1 MPDSYQLPALVLTL
15 LLLPAFWQLY
25 LRFRN
30 TRTLLWLLGFFFAC
44 IHMLQHYKLNAW
56 DYSNPIAYPWL
67 AAVGET
73 AILISSAL
81 FLASLTPLGFRIGRV
96 RFLYVVPFTIPL
108 IVYAL
113 LVYGVYHGV
122 TPGGNVFL
130 IFPALGALSLFAGCA
145 WAISHRDIPRIIPL
159 ILCVILGGMALRIC
173 FRIGGPWPLTFVEGA
188 IHLTTALL
196 VFYVFRRVSA
206 GTVLATLGFIGWSLN
221 IGETLP
227 FLHFGQPDIV
237 VERIIVMSKVVAA
250 IGMIL
255 IALEDQLA
263 INEAGHGRE
272 RHAREEMEAY
282 SRLNLSRRR
291 VEEFDHLGSVV
302 CQSIVANSRFKQAA
316 LILLQGSGHYHL
328 AGSSGFDDAVVTAL
342 EALALRI
349 PVAGFLDPANVPATI
364 ERSQTF
370 DLDLTPFL
378 VPGDDLARLKLTA
391 MQAIPLRGRSSTEG
405 AIFLTG
411 LEDPLEPMS
420 AVDLLPLEVL
430 ATRLQSVRSQTMMLE
445 KLVEAEKFVGIG
457 QLAGNVTRQ
466 LNNPLTVILGYAS
479 LLDETEDLNPQAHK
493 AIEAILTEARHMRLT
508 LESLAR
514 VSRPQGDQIAAI
526 SVTELLS
533 DLEQLHRSEFVQ
545 RSIDFRVHIAPAL
558 PRVLGNAQQVRQA
571 VLYCLQ
577 YAMDAVEKL
586 DTAAEKTVRLE
597 AVAEKDQVQILVA
610 HSGAKFSIPAR
621 AFDPFVPEPT
631 SDESTSLGLSMC
643 ASIIRENNGK
653 ASAMNFEPR
662 GAGIL
667 SRTPSRLTPQHDR
680 HPERPAIHIRHLT
693 NPPFTFVT

>member
-1 MPDSYQLPALVLTL
+1 MPDSYQLPALFLTV
-15 LLLPAFWQLY
+15 LLLPAFFQLY
-25 LRFRN
+25 IRFRS
-30 TRTLLWLLGFFFAC
+30 TRTLLWLLGFVLAC
-44 IHMLQHYKLNAW
+44 VRMVQHYKLGWW
-56 DYSNPIAYPWL
+56 DYSDASLHPW
-67 AAVGET
+67 AAAIGET
-73 AILISSAL
+73 ALLVSSAF
-81 FLASLTPLGFRIGRV
+81 FLASLAPLAFRIGRV
-96 RFLYVVPFTIPL
+96 RILYVVPFTIPL
-108 IVYAL
+108 IVYAFL
-113 LVYGVYHGV
+113 IYVVYNGVS
-122 TPGGNVFL
+122 PGGNAFL
-130 IFPALGALSLFAGCA
+130 IFPTLGALSLFAACA

-159 ILCVILGGMALRIC
+159 LLCVILGGTALRIC
-173 FRIGGPWPLTFVEGA
+173 FRIGGDWPLVFVEGA
-188 IHLTTALL
+188 MHFTTALL

-206 GTVLATLGFIGWSLN
+206 GTVLASLGFLGWSLN
-221 IGETLP
+221 IGATLP
-227 FLHFGQPDIV
+227 FLHLGNPGIV
-237 VERIIVMSKVVAA
+237 LYRICVMSKVVAA

-263 INEAGHGRE
+263 ANEAGQERE

-282 SRLNLSRRR
+282 SRLNLARRR
-291 VEEFDHLGSVV
+291 VEEFDRQAANV
-302 CQSIVANSRFKQAA
+302 CQSIAANSRFKQAA
-316 LILLQGSGHYHL
+316 LILLQGTGQYSL
-328 AGSSGFDDAVVTAL
+328 AGSAGFDDATITAL
-342 EALALRI
+342 EALVTRI
-349 PVAGFLDPANVPATI
+349 PTSGFLDPAYVASTI
-364 ERSQTF
+364 EHSETY

-378 VPGDDLARLKLTA
+378 VPGDDLARLKLTTI
-391 MQAIPLRGRSSTEG
+391 QAIPLRGRSSTEG

-411 LEDPLEPMS
+411 LADPLEPVS

-430 ATRLQSVRSQTMMLE
+430 ATRLQSARGQTMMLE
-445 KLVEAEKFVGIG
+445 KLVEAEKFVGLG

-493 AIEAILTEARHMRLT
+493 AIEAILAEARHMRLT

-577 YAMDAVEKL
+577 FAMDAVEKL

-610 HSGAKFSIPAR
+610 HSGAKFTVPAR

-631 SDESTSLGLSMC
+631 GEESSSLGLSMC

-653 ASAMNFEPR
+653 VSATNFEPR

-667 SRTPSRLTPQHDR
+667 LELQ
-680 HPERPAIHIRHLT
+680 AA
-693 NPPFTFVT
+693 

>member
-1 MPDSYQLPALVLTL
+1 MPDSYHLPALFLTV
-15 LLLPAFWQLY
+15 LLLPAFCQLY
-25 LRFRN
+25 LRFRD
-30 TRTLLWLLGFFFAC
+30 TRTLLWFLGFLFAC
-44 IHMLQHYKLNAW
+44 IRMLQYYKLGFW
-56 DYSNPIAYPWL
+56 DYTDPAAHPWMV
-67 AAVGET
+67 ATGET
-73 AILISSAL
+73 SILLSSAF
-81 FLASLTPLGFRIGRV
+81 FLASLSPLAFRLGRV
-96 RFLYVVPFTIPL
+96 RILYVVPFTIPL
-108 IVYAL
+108 IIYAFL
-113 LVYGVYHGV
+113 IYGVYHGV
-122 TPGGNVFL
+122 TPNGNAFL
-130 IFPALGALSLFAGCA
+130 IFPALGAISLFAACT
-145 WAISHRDIPRIIPL
+145 WAICHRDIPRVVPL
-159 ILCVILGGMALRIC
+159 LICVILGGAGLWIC
-173 FRIGGPWPLTFVEGA
+173 FRAGGDWPLIYVECA

-196 VFYVFRRVSA
+196 VFYVFRRISP
-206 GTVLATLGFIGWSLN
+206 GTVLAALGFIGWSLN

-227 FLHFGQPDIV
+227 LFHSGQPGILTVRIV
-237 VERIIVMSKVVAA
+237 VMAKVVAA

-255 IALEDQLA
+255 LALEDQLA
-263 INEAGHGRE
+263 TNQAGQGRE

-282 SRLNLSRRR
+282 TRLNLARRR
-291 VEEFDHLGSVV
+291 VEDFDRQAALV
-302 CQSIVANSRFKQAA
+302 CQAIVSNSRFEQAA
-316 LILLQGSGHYHL
+316 LILLQGSGHYTL
-328 AGSSGFDDAVVTAL
+328 AGAAGFDDATITAL
-342 EALALRI
+342 EALVTRI
-349 PVAGFLDPANVPATI
+349 SVTGFLDPVNVHATI
-364 ERSQTF
+364 EHSQTF

-378 VPGDDLARLKLTA
+378 VPGDDLARLKLTTV
-391 MQAIPLRGRSSTEG
+391 QAIPLRGRSATEG

-411 LEDPLEPMS
+411 LRNPAQPIS
-420 AVDLLPLEVL
+420 AVDVLPLEVL
-430 ATRLQSVRSQTMMLE
+430 ATRLQSIRSQTMMLE
-445 KLVEAEKFVGIG
+445 KLVEAEKFVGLG

-577 YAMDAVEKL
+577 FAMEAVEKL
-586 DTAAEKTVRLE
+586 DSTAEKSVRLE
-597 AVAEKDQVQILVA
+597 AVGENDQVQILVA
-610 HSGAKFSIPAR
+610 HTGSKFPVPAR
-621 AFDPFVPEPT
+621 AFDPFVPEP
-631 SDESTSLGLSMC
+631 SGEESTSLGLSMC

-667 SRTPSRLTPQHDR
+667 LELQ
-680 HPERPAIHIRHLT
+680 AA
-693 NPPFTFVT
+693 